1 MIEFTQLV
9 LASVHY
15 RVVFTTSTFLL
26 DKLVYRFPHSVR
38 AVSTAFSHL
47 LSFGLVSCQPT
58 PSWVGSRVGSRCR
71 LVHRVRR
78 VLLAI
83 VRRFLLAIVR
93 RFRRVFLLRGVRS
106 FRFVSIILVLI
117 L

>member
-1 MIEFTQLV
+1 MIKFTQLV

-38 AVSTAFSHL
+38 AVSTASL
-47 LSFGLVSCQPT
+47 PVLSLGLVSCQPT
-58 PSWVGSRVGSRCR
+58 PSWVGSRVGSRCWV
-71 LVHRVRR
+71 VHRVCG

-83 VRRFLLAIVR
+83 VRR
-93 RFRRVFLLRGVRS
+93 VFLLWGVRS
-106 FRFVSIILVLI
+106 SDLF
-117 L
+117 